1 MPVVDVKTAKVFLF
15 DEAYSL
21 TEDQVI
27 TSSDRIDINYAIPN
41 MQAAAVSDHYP
52 VEVHIRAT

>member
-27 TSSDRIDINYAIPN
+27 TSSDRIDINYAIHH